1 MAIFGREDE
10 TVEEH
15 EEVIETSSRIVEEEE
30 QEEEAREGAGPRRNA
45 ELPDDVQDMLA
56 ELGEAAPS
64 VQVKRRNPRNRK
76 WEFLDN
82 VPADDFSLGFM
93 RDLYGGGDYQVRAKD
108 ASGQYIGGAT
118 RTFSIAGQPK
128 DPTDEE
134 EQAGQLD
141 TLTELMRGIRDDL
154 RSRQAAG
161 GTDPLELGVKL
172 STIIQESIKPF
183 QERILELTTREQGA
197 QVDPLDLIDRAMELA
212 DRFRG
217 DSGDSGS
224 VVKDLGRELLTVFR
238 QNRAGAP
245 AGGPRPTPGGPTVNA
260 STDPSE
266 PTWVP
271 FLRQSMPQLLH
282 LARLRRNPETYAEV
296 LLDQV
301 GAGGQTFIAH
311 VMETDPAFL
320 DKFYLRFPEAG
331 EHRYWFDQLFA
342 DLQDM
347 LLGTEEEPEGEP
359 TPQGGGDAKRDE

>member
-1 MAIFGREDE
+1 MQEERETVVETTSRVVEDE
-10 TVEEH
+10 GH
-15 EEVIETSSRIVEEEE
+15 EER
-30 QEEEAREGAGPRRNA
+30 EAARV
-45 ELPDDVQDMLA
+45 ELPEDVQDMLA

-64 VQVKRRNPRNRK
+64 VQIKRRNPRTRK

-118 RTFSIAGQPK
+118 RTFSIAGAPK
-128 DPTDEE
+128 DPAEEE
-134 EQAGQLD
+134 EQAGELA
-141 TLTELMRGIRDDL
+141 TLAELMRGIRDEL

-172 STIIQESIKPF
+172 STIIQESIRPF
-183 QERILELTTREQGA
+183 QERILELTTREQGS

-217 DSGDSGS
+217 DGSSGS

-238 QNRAGAP
+238 NQGA
-245 AGGPRPTPGGPTVNA
+245 AAAARTGTPRPQPGGPTV
-260 STDPSE
+260 TDPSE

-271 FLRQSMPQLLH
+271 FLRQSMPQLLE
-282 LARLRRNPETYAEV
+282 LARMRRSPETYAEV

-301 GAGGQTFIAH
+301 GPAGQTFIAS
-311 VMETDPAFL
+311 VLESQPGFRDA
-320 DKFYLRFPEAG
+320 FYLRFTEAG
-331 EHRYWFDQLFA
+331 EHRYWFDQLF
-342 DLQDM
+342 DSLQDM
-347 LLGTEEEPEGEP
+347 LLGSGAEEGPEPEPEAGK
-359 TPQGGGDAKRDE
+359 GGDDA